1 MMSPIDNVEDSKA
14 SDSSGEDDSDD
25 EEQNGNIEI
34 PATTSHD
41 DLSKFWKDEELLSPH
56 SQLGPLPRGKSEV

>member
-1 MMSPIDNVEDSKA
+1 MSSTVEDSKA